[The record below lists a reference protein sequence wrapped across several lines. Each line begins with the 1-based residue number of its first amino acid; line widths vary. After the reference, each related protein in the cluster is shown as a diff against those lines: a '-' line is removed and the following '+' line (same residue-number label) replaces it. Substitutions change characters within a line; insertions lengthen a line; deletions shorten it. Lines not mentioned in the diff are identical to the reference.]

1 MSLAGFEKTSGRP
14 SKELNL
20 FDVFTEVELEE
31 HEIKFMSCQ
40 DLEEYYHERESDTTR
55 NPDIYELADF
65 IMQKNPGSHF
75 FFYDVTFLPNSDG
88 M

>member
-40 DLEEYYHERESDTTR
+40 DLEQCYHGEEDNNTR
-55 NPDIYELADF
+55 SPDIYELAEF
-65 IMQKNPGSHF
+65 VMQKNPGSHF
-75 FFYDVTFLPNSDG
+75 FLDEVPFLLNSGG